1 MPSAIRAPDQLTR
14 FRGPYNRG
22 ARIRTGDL
30 CDPNAALYRTE
41 PHPGLL
47 GYLQKNGRGRI
58 HGAWRRAL
66 ACHRYRCFA

>member
-1 MPSAIRAPDQLTR
+1 MPGTLSGPGIGGWCVARIGATR
-14 FRGPYNRG
+14 IVRSETTTCETKHRG

-47 GYLQKNGRGRI
+47 G
-58 HGAWRRAL
+58 
-66 ACHRYRCFA
+66 